1 MFGKQSWA
9 ALRMFYLRPCTQ
21 ALPLLRGARCRPWP
35 ATPADRG
42 IGVRL
47 GISLLRTCFVP
58 QPAKRMLPSMPTESI
73 RVWDLPT
80 RLFHWLLVA
89 AVIGSVVTAQLGG
102 NAMVWHFRCGFTI
115 ATLLLFRLIWGF
127 VGGRWSR
134 FSAFVYSPATFMRY
148 LRGQGRPEHALGH
161 NPLGAASVFAMLAVL
176 IAQVSTGVFSDDEI
190 AAVGPFAKFVSNA
203 TVSLATSYHKGY
215 GKTLLIVLGVLHL
228 AAILFYFLSRREN
241 LVKPMISGDK
251 AQAGKLPPSR
261 DDAVSRLAAAMV
273 FAACASLVAW
283 GVSLSG

>member
-1 MFGKQSWA
+1 MS
-9 ALRMFYLRPCTQ
+9 TS
-21 ALPLLRGARCRPWP
+21 LP
-35 ATPADRG
+35 TD
-42 IGVRL
+42 
-47 GISLLRTCFVP
+47 
-58 QPAKRMLPSMPTESI
+58 SI

-80 RLFHWLLVA
+80 RLFHWLLVV

-115 ATLLLFRLIWGF
+115 ATLLLFRLVWGF

-134 FSAFVYSPATFMRY
+134 FAAFIYSPATVMRY
-148 LRGQGRPEHALGH
+148 LRGQGRPEHGVGH

-203 TVSLATSYHKGY
+203 TVSLATGYHKGY
-215 GKTLLIVLGVLHL
+215 GKILLLALVVLHL

-241 LVKPMISGDK
+241 LVRPMIQGDK
-251 AQAGKLPPSR
+251 PRAGKLPSSR
-261 DDAVSRLAAAMV
+261 DDAVSRLAAAAV
-273 FAACASLVAW
+273 FAGCATLVAW
-283 GVSLSG
+283 AVSLGG